1 MYRSAHANLHL
12 LPRWP
17 LAAAGLL
24 ALIAAFLIS
33 PPPPRPRF

>member
-1 MYRSAHANLHL
+1 MNRSTFANLQL

-17 LAAAGLL
+17 LAAVGLL

-33 PPPPRPRF
+33 PPPPAPF

>member
-1 MYRSAHANLHL
+1 MHRSSRNAIEL

-24 ALIAAFLIS
+24 ALIFALVFS
-33 PPPPRPRF
+33 PPPPPF